1 MLVKLCKFI
10 YENEEG
16 LKFVKALF
24 FGYKYNYNSND
35 LFYNGFL
42 HPRIHKII
50 KVWKEQQ
57 VSICRL
63 NYCNEITLFF
73 FSHFSIRY

>member
-50 KVWKEQQ
+50 KV
-57 VSICRL
+57 
-63 NYCNEITLFF
+63 
-73 FSHFSIRY
+73 